1 MYDTFPIKHQCHFFD
16 FGRKYRGR
24 DRMVVGFTTTNAI
37 STYHKYREFDS
48 SSWCGEFDTTL
59 CDKSLSVTC
68 NRSVVIS
75 GYSDFIHQ

>member
-48 SSWCGEFDTTL
+48 SSW
-59 CDKSLSVTC
+59 
-68 NRSVVIS
+68 
-75 GYSDFIHQ
+75 